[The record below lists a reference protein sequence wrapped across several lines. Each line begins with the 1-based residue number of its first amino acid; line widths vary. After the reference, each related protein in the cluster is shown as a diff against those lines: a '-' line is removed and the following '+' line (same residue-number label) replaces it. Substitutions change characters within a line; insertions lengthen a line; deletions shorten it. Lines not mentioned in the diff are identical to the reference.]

1 MKSAEVDPREDEA
14 PEAFK
19 EQDAR
24 LQAALARASGKSP
37 VFVEPAE
44 GDERELDAE
53 LEESLS
59 PTPEP
64 VWPQTQAKPQEIK
77 PRAPK
82 PKHQVTLKH
91 PALKLSFM
99 AFEVTVDD
107 ESSSITLII
116 PDDIDITPKVLEDYQ
131 LTVRGTVFDVV
142 FAGAKTPVPSLGGLL
157 IAFTARR
164 VDDDQE
170 RKS

>member
-1 MKSAEVDPREDEA
+1 MKAAEVDPREDEA

-24 LQAALARASGKSP
+24 LQAALDRASKKTP

-44 GDERELDAE
+44 GDEGDLDEE
-53 LEESLS
+53 LEESLN
-59 PTPEP
+59 PTPDP
-64 VWPQTQAKPQEIK
+64 VRQPSQARAQEVKPS
-77 PRAPK
+77 APK

-91 PALKLSFM
+91 PALKVSFM

-107 ESSSITLII
+107 ESSSITLIV

-131 LTVRGTVFDVV
+131 LTVRGTVYDVV

-157 IAFTARR
+157 IAFTARK
-164 VDDDQE
+164 VEDDQE